1 MREDS
6 VQELVNI
13 FLSTLQFKYQH
24 AWVFVLPALS
34 SMIRVMGPRFP
45 SLFVPVIQQLVA
57 IYDASSQGDAAFA
70 L

>member
-1 MREDS
+1 MSEDS

-34 SMIRVMGPRFP
+34 SMIRVFGPRFP

-57 IYDASSQGDAAFA
+57 IYDSSSQGDAAFA
-70 L
+70 F

>member
-1 MREDS
+1 M
-6 VQELVNI
+6 QELVNI

-24 AWVFVLPALS
+24 AWVF
-34 SMIRVMGPRFP
+34 RVMGPRFP

-70 L
+70 V